1 MQKAPLGKALGPML
15 ATLLLLVS
23 ACTSYDQA
31 TYDKIKT
38 DMTREEVIGILGE
51 PTESSGLNLG
61 GLSGASA
68 TWKDKQG
75 TITIQFLNGKVKAKS
90 FAKP

>member
-1 MQKAPLGKALGPML
+1 MRKAPFGKALWMVLAALML
-15 ATLLLLVS
+15 LGV

-51 PTESSGLNLG
+51 PTESSGFSLG
-61 GLSGASA
+61 GLSGTSA
-68 TWKDKQG
+68 VWKDKHG
-75 TITIQFLNGKVKAKS
+75 NITIQFLNNKVKAKS